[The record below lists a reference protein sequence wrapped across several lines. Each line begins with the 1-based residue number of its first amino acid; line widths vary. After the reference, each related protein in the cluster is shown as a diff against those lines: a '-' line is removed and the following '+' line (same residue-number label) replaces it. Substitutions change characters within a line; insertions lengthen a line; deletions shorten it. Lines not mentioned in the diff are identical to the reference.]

1 MAKNVFNPETN
12 YSIKLLGHLFDGY
25 TGGYADVHGHFEA
38 DTVEVSNEAGGER
51 EYAVFVVD
59 DPVNGE
65 YPFAFVG
72 SYRIGMSLLK
82 MNYNHLLFPE
92 PEADPEPEPEADP
105 VDPSD
110 PADPADPSD
119 PDNADPVE

>member
-25 TGGYADVHGHFEA
+25 TGCHSDVHGHFEA
-38 DTVEVSNEAGGER
+38 DTVEVSGEAGGEK

-82 MNYNHLLFPE
+82 VNYKNLLFPE
-92 PEADPEPEPEADP
+92 PEPESEPE
-105 VDPSD
+105 
-110 PADPADPSD
+110 ADPADPSD
-119 PDNADPVE
+119 PDDPSDPADQENGEPVE